1 MRYQDEEFIA
11 TSDLLF
17 EGVLR
22 DVRKSREALQPI
34 YEALTNAFEAIKC
47 RIDKDKT
54 FHSSNGS
61 INIVIKAQA
70 TTDVDNPEF
79 SSISIQDN
87 GIGFN
92 DEDFKRF
99 NTYKDFTKGFSNLG
113 SGRIQYVHY
122 FDNTRII
129 SVFREDELYYKREFT
144 VSKRNE
150 YLKAHNALVYHKIC
164 AKTDDENIG
173 TLLIFNGLLENSKV
187 YNDLTANILKYDIIK
202 KYLSYLCKHRDTFPC
217 ISIKYE
223 VNGEER
229 DEQNITKQDIPSID
243 KTDYAVLHYQKI
255 AADGKSYEQLEKTE
269 KFTIDSFR
277 ISNGFLTQNA
287 LKLTS
292 KGVIVNESPIVLQ
305 NLASNTSINGC
316 KYLFLVSSE
325 YIDKQD
331 SNVRGE
337 LKIPTKNNAIK
348 GDLFDPEFITLDDIQ
363 ESVTTKIDSMYP
375 EIQKKKVEAEN
386 QLEEIKQL
394 FHYSSADIEEA
405 GININDS
412 EDKIIEKIH
421 EVESKK
427 GANLDIIIKRSY
439 DSLKSLDTSDANYEK
454 TLKQKTKELVK
465 AIPLRNKNALTQYVA
480 RRGLLLDLFEK
491 ILGKQTDI
499 QIANP
504 DKHREDLLHN
514 LFFHQHSEDSINS
527 DLWMLNEDFI
537 YFNGISEALLSK
549 VQIDGEN
556 LFTDEF
562 VKKEDEYLTSLGED
576 RTKLRPDILLFP
588 SEGKCIII
596 EFKAQEVNISKYLDQ
611 INKYAGLIL
620 NYAQPKYNMSVF
632 YGYLIGESIEPRDVQ
647 IADGHFENAY
657 QMDYMFKPADIVRN
671 FFGRPH
677 GSIYTEVIKYST
689 LLERARQRNRIFLK
703 KLNMIKH

>member
-164 AKTDDENIG
+164 AKTDD
-173 TLLIFNGLLENSKV
+173 
-187 YNDLTANILKYDIIK
+187 
-202 KYLSYLCKHRDTFPC
+202 KHRDTFPR

-305 NLASNTSINGC
+305 NLANNTSINGC

-375 EIQKKKVEAEN
+375 EIQKKKIEVAN

-394 FHYSSADIEEA
+394 FHYSSADIEDA

-689 LLERARQRNRIFLK
+689 LLERARQRNRIFLE

>member
-1 MRYQDEEFIA
+1 M
-11 TSDLLF
+11 
-17 EGVLR
+17 
-22 DVRKSREALQPI
+22 
-34 YEALTNAFEAIKC
+34 
-47 RIDKDKT
+47 
-54 FHSSNGS
+54 
-61 INIVIKAQA
+61 
-70 TTDVDNPEF
+70 
-79 SSISIQDN
+79 
-87 GIGFN
+87 
-92 DEDFKRF
+92 
-99 NTYKDFTKGFSNLG
+99 
-113 SGRIQYVHY
+113 HY

-187 YNDLTANILKYDIIK
+187 YNDLTANVLKYDIIK

-454 TLKQKTKELVK
+454 TLKQKTK
-465 AIPLRNKNALTQYVA
+465 R
-480 RRGLLLDLFEK
+480 
-491 ILGKQTDI
+491 
-499 QIANP
+499 
-504 DKHREDLLHN
+504 
-514 LFFHQHSEDSINS
+514 
-527 DLWMLNEDFI
+527 
-537 YFNGISEALLSK
+537 
-549 VQIDGEN
+549 
-556 LFTDEF
+556 
-562 VKKEDEYLTSLGED
+562 
-576 RTKLRPDILLFP
+576 
-588 SEGKCIII
+588 
-596 EFKAQEVNISKYLDQ
+596 
-611 INKYAGLIL
+611 
-620 NYAQPKYNMSVF
+620 
-632 YGYLIGESIEPRDVQ
+632 IG
-647 IADGHFENAY
+647 
-657 QMDYMFKPADIVRN
+657 
-671 FFGRPH
+671 
-677 GSIYTEVIKYST
+677 
-689 LLERARQRNRIFLK
+689 
-703 KLNMIKH
+703 

>member
-187 YNDLTANILKYDIIK
+187 YNDLTANVLKYDIIK
-202 KYLSYLCKHRDTFPC
+202 KYLSYLCKHRDTFPR

-305 NLASNTSINGC
+305 NLANNTSINGC

-375 EIQKKKVEAEN
+375 EIQKKKIEVAN

-394 FHYSSADIEEA
+394 FHYSSADIEDA

-514 LFFHQHSEDSINS
+514 LFFINILKIASIVTC
-527 DLWMLNEDFI
+527 
-537 YFNGISEALLSK
+537 G
-549 VQIDGEN
+549 
-556 LFTDEF
+556 
-562 VKKEDEYLTSLGED
+562 
-576 RTKLRPDILLFP
+576 
-588 SEGKCIII
+588 C
-596 EFKAQEVNISKYLDQ
+596 
-611 INKYAGLIL
+611 
-620 NYAQPKYNMSVF
+620 
-632 YGYLIGESIEPRDVQ
+632 
-647 IADGHFENAY
+647 
-657 QMDYMFKPADIVRN
+657 
-671 FFGRPH
+671 
-677 GSIYTEVIKYST
+677 
-689 LLERARQRNRIFLK
+689 
-703 KLNMIKH
+703 